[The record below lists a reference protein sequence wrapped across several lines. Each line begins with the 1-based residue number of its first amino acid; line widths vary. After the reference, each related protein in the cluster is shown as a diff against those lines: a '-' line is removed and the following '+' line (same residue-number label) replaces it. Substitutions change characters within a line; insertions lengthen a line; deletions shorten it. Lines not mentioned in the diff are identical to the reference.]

1 MHNIIIEYQKIANL
15 IDDYASNQP
24 SKFRTRNWVEIND
37 ESRGAYNVNS
47 QIKFKTTMLKS
58 SLRDYSDAYI
68 LVKGTISV
76 NNTVAQGAAANNINK
91 KVIFKNCAPFTN
103 CISEV
108 NNTQIDNAKDI
119 DIVMPMYNLIE
130 YSDNYAKTTGILWQ
144 YCKDIPARDNNNN
157 VIAFDA
163 NNLTDSF
170 NFKVK
175 ITGQTGDDGTKYV
188 EIMVPLKY
196 LSNFW
201 RTLEMPLINCEVN
214 LILTWSTTCVIISV
228 IVANQAATFEITDT
242 KLYLLVVTL
251 STQENTKFFQLLKSG
266 FKRVINWN
274 KYLSKPELLPQN
286 QNLNHLVEPSF
297 QGVNRLFVLAFEN
310 DNDRTSDDEYYLP
323 TVEIKDY
330 NIVINGENF
339 FDQPIKNNKVTYDNI
354 RKIATGQGND
364 YTTGCFL
371 DYPYFANTY
380 KMIAVDLS
388 KQQALDADPRAIQ
401 QINFTAN
408 LDRAGN
414 TRVYFIIEEAKETI
428 LDFSQGTVKVL

>member
-1 MHNIIIEYQKIANL
+1 MEYQKIANL
-15 IDDYASNQP
+15 IDDTSSQP
-24 SKFRTRNWVEIND
+24 SKFRARNWIEIND
-37 ESRGAYNVNS
+37 ESKGTYNVGS
-47 QIKFKTTMLKS
+47 QIKFKNTMLKS
-58 SLRDYSDAYI
+58 SLCDYSDAYI

-76 NNTVAQGAAANNINK
+76 NNTAADGAAANNTNK
-91 KVIFKNCAPFTN
+91 KVLFKNCAPFIN

-119 DIVMPMYNLIE
+119 DIVMPMYKLIE
-130 YSDNYAKTTGILWQ
+130 YSDNYAKTSRSLWQ
-144 YCKDIPARDNNNN
+144 YCKDIPARNNNN
-157 VIAFDA
+157 NEIIIFAE

-175 ITGQTGDDGTKYV
+175 FTDQTGNNETKDV

-214 LILTWSTTCVIISV
+214 LILTWSSTCLL
-228 IVANQAATFEITDT
+228 VASNLEAHNATFAITDT
-242 KLYLLVVTL
+242 KLYVPVVTL
-251 STQENTKFFQLLKSG
+251 STQENTKFLQQLKSG

-274 KYLSKPELLPQN
+274 KYLSKPELLVQN
-286 QNLNHLVEPSF
+286 PNLNHLFEPSF

-310 DNDRTSDDEYYLP
+310 DDDRTSCDEYYLP

-330 NIVINGENF
+330 NIMIDGENF
-339 FDQPIKNNKVTYDNI
+339 FDQPIKNNKVTYENI
-354 RKIATGQGND
+354 RKIATGQGDD
-364 YTTGCFL
+364 YTTGCLL
-371 DYPYFANTY
+371 DYPYFMDTY

-388 KQQALDADPRAIQ
+388 KQQVLDADPRAIQ
-401 QINFTAN
+401 QINFTSN

-414 TRVYFIIEEAKETI
+414 TRVYLFSKKRKKE
-428 LDFSQGTVKVL
+428 Q

>member
-1 MHNIIIEYQKIANL
+1 MEYQKIANL
-15 IDDYASNQP
+15 IDDNTLNQP
-24 SKFRTRNWVEIND
+24 SKFRTRSCIEIND

-47 QIKFKTTMLKS
+47 QIKFKTIILKF
-58 SLRDYSDAYI
+58 SLCDYSDAYI

-76 NNTVAQGAAANNINK
+76 NYTAAAGAAANNTNK
-91 KVIFKNCAPFTN
+91 KVIFKNFAPFTN
-103 CISEV
+103 CISEI

-130 YSDNYAKTTGILWQ
+130 YSDNYAKTTGSLWQ
-144 YCKDIPARDNNNN
+144 YCKDIPARN
-157 VIAFDA
+157 A
-163 NNLTDSF
+163 NNEIIIFAENNTTDSCK
-170 NFKVK
+170 FKAK
-175 ITGQTGDDGTKYV
+175 IAGQTGNDGTKDV
-188 EIMVPLKY
+188 KIMVPLKY

-201 RTLEMPLINCEVN
+201 RSLEMPLINCVVN
-214 LILTWSTTCVIISV
+214 LILTWSSNCVLIATAIQ
-228 IVANQAATFEITDT
+228 NQAATFAITDT
-242 KLYLLVVTL
+242 KLYVPVVTL
-251 STQENTKFFQLLKSG
+251 STQENTKFLQQLKSS

-274 KYLSKPELLPQN
+274 KYLSKPELLAQN
-286 QNLNHLVEPSF
+286 PNLNHLVEPSF
-297 QGVNRLFVLAFEN
+297 QGVNRRFVLAFEN
-310 DNDRTSDDEYYLP
+310 DDDRTSHDEYYLP

-339 FDQPIKNNKVTYDNI
+339 FDQPVKNNKVTYDNI
-354 RKIATGQGND
+354 RKIATGQGDD
-364 YTTGCFL
+364 YTTGCLL
-371 DYPYFANTY
+371 DYSYFANTY

-414 TRVYFIIEEAKETI
+414 ARVYFIIEEAKETI

>member
-1 MHNIIIEYQKIANL
+1 MEYQKIANL
-15 IDDYASNQP
+15 TDDTPNQP

-47 QIKFKTTMLKS
+47 QIKFKTTILKS
-58 SLRDYSDAYI
+58 SLCDYSDAYI
-68 LVKGTISV
+68 LVKGTITV
-76 NNTVAQGAAANNINK
+76 NNTAAAGATANNINK

-103 CISEV
+103 CIGEIY
-108 NNTQIDNAKDI
+108 NTQIDNAKDI
-119 DIVMPMYNLIE
+119 DIVMPMYNLTE
-130 YSDNYAKTTGILWQ
+130 FSDNYTKTTGSLWQ
-144 YCKDIPARDNNNN
+144 YCKDIPARNDNNEI
-157 VIAFDA
+157 VVFTR

-175 ITGQTGDDGTKYV
+175 FTGQTGNNETKGV

-214 LILTWSTTCVIISV
+214 LILTWSSTCVLAAV
-228 IVANQAATFEITDT
+228 GDANQAATFAITNT
-242 KLYLLVVTL
+242 KLYVPVMTL
-251 STQENTKFFQLLKSG
+251 STQENTKFLQQLKSG

-274 KYLSKPELLPQN
+274 KYLSKPELLAQN
-286 QNLNHLVEPSF
+286 PNLNHLVEPSF

-310 DNDRTSDDEYYLP
+310 DNHRSSTRHYNLP
-323 TVEIKDY
+323 IVEIKDY
-330 NIVINGENF
+330 NIMINGENF
-339 FDQPIKNNKVTYDNI
+339 FDQPTKNNKVTYENI
-354 RKIATGQGND
+354 RKIAIGQGDD
-364 YTTGCFL
+364 YTTGCLL
-371 DYPYFANTY
+371 DYSYFADTY

-414 TRVYFIIEEAKETI
+414 TRV
-428 LDFSQGTVKVL
+428 